1 MQLKC
6 QRCRNGVARGREKW
20 LANMR
25 GKRAPNG
32 VRARGMYSAAR
43 GTLAKHAF
51 AMPKR
56 LDTRLPLGRG
66 PGAGPGPE
74 PGAVLTQLDSQ
85 KPKRGVGGQR
95 PRPYTPLSALV
106 IYVN

>member
-6 QRCRNGVARGREKW
+6 QRCRNGAARGREKW

-32 VRARGMYSAAR
+32 VRARGMHSAAR

-66 PGAGPGPE
+66 PGAGTAAE
-74 PGAVLTQLDSQ
+74 PGLTQLDSQ

-106 IYVN
+106 MYVN